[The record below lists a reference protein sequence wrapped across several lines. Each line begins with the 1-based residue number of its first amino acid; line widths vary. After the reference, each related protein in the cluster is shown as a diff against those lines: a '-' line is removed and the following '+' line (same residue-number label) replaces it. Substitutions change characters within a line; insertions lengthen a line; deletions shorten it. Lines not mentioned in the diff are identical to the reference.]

1 MFFAIFK
8 KKKSGYIKIVYNLW
22 GFSFMWKASKRSL
35 KGVVTQT
42 LLFLLTKVTEL
53 LHFGYS

>member
-8 KKKSGYIKIVYNLW
+8 KKKSGYIKIVNNLW
-22 GFSFMWKASKRSL
+22 GFCFMWEASKRSL

-42 LLFLLTKVTEL
+42 LLFLLTKVNEL
-53 LHFGYS
+53 LHFGCS